1 MYLWVDFLSVLL
13 RSHLQACT
21 DFTVDDLGLHCY
33 SPIHLIFPR
42 SSQAECFFIFCLVSL
57 IQCCLHLSLCIDLLI
72 FVPKTCS
79 LLLPLNWS
87 SFCFQFGTTY
97 ALKSLVTL
105 PTFVIKYVVPSLCLQ
120 YCFFS
125 NDANW
130 IWKETIGRGETRC
143 KNFAFRFLKW
153 LFL

>member
-1 MYLWVDFLSVLL
+1 MSWLPISLAKIPFTGLYRLHSWWSWFTLLFTNSFDF
-13 RSHLQACT
+13 
-21 DFTVDDLGLHCY
+21 
-33 SPIHLIFPR
+33 FPR
-42 SSQAECFFIFCLVSL
+42 SSQAECFFIFCLISL

>member
-1 MYLWVDFLSVLL
+1 MSWLPISLAKIPFTGLYRLHSWSSWFTLLFTNSFDF
-13 RSHLQACT
+13 
-21 DFTVDDLGLHCY
+21 
-33 SPIHLIFPR
+33 FPR
-42 SSQAECFFIFCLVSL
+42 SSQAECFFIFCLISL

-79 LLLPLNWS
+79 LLLPLNWP

>member
-1 MYLWVDFLSVLL
+1 MSWLPISLAKIPFTGLYRLHSWWSWFTLLFTNSFDF
-13 RSHLQACT
+13 
-21 DFTVDDLGLHCY
+21 
-33 SPIHLIFPR
+33 FPR